1 MFLKKF
7 EGKYKDLPESVRKV
21 FTEKEFETLVL
32 IQDSFIESAEYVNRI
47 LKNDDLE
54 GNLRYVVN
62 DWLGEHGKDYL
73 RNDSLVAELKQISAV
88 YDRLIEKVRKQE
100 KLDEQT
106 GFVAE
111 VGNK

>member
-1 MFLKKF
+1 MFLEKF
-7 EGKYKDLPESVRKV
+7 KGEYKDLPESVKSV
-21 FTEKEFETLVL
+21 FTETEFKTLVL
-32 IQDSFIESAEYVNRI
+32 IQDSFIESADYVNRI

-62 DWLGEHGKDYL
+62 DWLGEHGKSYL
-73 RNDSLVAELKQISAV
+73 RNDSLVAELRQISDV
-88 YDRLIEKVRKQE
+88 YDRVQEKIRKQE
-100 KLDEQT
+100 KIDEQH